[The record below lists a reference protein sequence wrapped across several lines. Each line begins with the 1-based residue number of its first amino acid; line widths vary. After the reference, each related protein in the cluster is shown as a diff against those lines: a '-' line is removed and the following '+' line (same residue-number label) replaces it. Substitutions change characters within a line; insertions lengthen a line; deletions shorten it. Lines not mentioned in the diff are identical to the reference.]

1 MPPFS
6 VVFMGTPDFAV
17 PSLAA
22 LIAGADTIV
31 GVVTQPDRPSGRGM
45 RLQPSPVKR
54 YALEHGLPVFQP
66 ETLRHP
72 DSLSLLQQL
81 KPDLIVVTAYGLIL
95 PPAILSVPRK
105 GCINVHAS
113 LLPRWRGAAPLQ
125 RAILAGDPVTGV
137 TIMMMEAGLDTG
149 PILAMEAIPLD
160 ATMTTGRLHD
170 QLAQQGADLLATT
183 LIAFKAQTIHPRPQP
198 EEGIT
203 HAHKLTRD
211 DERIDWTQEATSIH
225 RQIRAL
231 NPAPG
236 ARSTFQGQ
244 SVKILAGHCVSEE
257 NSGQPGE
264 ILAIA
269 DQGCEVACGHGKIII
284 TQVTPGGK
292 KTMPAKDWINGRH
305 ITVGQ
310 TFTNG

>member
-1 MPPFS
+1 MPPFR

-22 LIAGADTIV
+22 LMAGPDHVV
-31 GVVTQPDRPSGRGM
+31 GVLTQPDRPSGRGM
-45 RLQPSPVKR
+45 RLQPSPVKQ
-54 YALEHGLPVFQP
+54 YALGQGLSVYQP

-72 DSLSLLQQL
+72 DSLSLLQRL
-81 KPDLIVVTAYGLIL
+81 EPDLVVVTAYGLIL
-95 PPAILSVPRK
+95 PPAILSVPRQ

-125 RAILAGDPVTGV
+125 RAILAGDRETGV

-149 PILAMEAIPLD
+149 PILAMESTPLD
-160 ATMTTGRLHD
+160 DTMTYGRLHD

-183 LIAFKAQTIHPRPQP
+183 LMALKGQTIRPYSQP
-198 EEGIT
+198 EDGVT
-203 HAHKLTRD
+203 MAQKLTR
-211 DERIDWTQEATSIH
+211 EEEWIDWTQGASIIH

-231 NPAPG
+231 NPWPG
-236 ARSTFQGQ
+236 ARSLFQGQ
-244 SVKILAGHCVSEE
+244 PVKMMAGRDISEK
-257 NSGQPGE
+257 SLGQPGE
-264 ILAIA
+264 IVAIS
-269 DQGCEVACGHGKIII
+269 DLGCEVACGHGRVLI

-292 KTMPAKDWINGRH
+292 KTMSAKDWINGRR

-310 TFTNG
+310 QFGS